1 MFKKIIPIS
10 LGLLFTTGNLIAT
23 TKNLPKIDSHINC
36 LTTAYPTYISA
47 VLFNPKTALFYFKMK
62 NGETLLWDDNRPHR
76 RAEELNSPTLKD
88 VLVQPYPAY
97 RNIKILP
104 QHNEDPGRYRNEAF
118 FRAIYGETERA
129 VQKNL
134 VLVTWLPNTFKKSVH
149 LAFNSQNGAAAAL
162 QKVSNELDRLPAA
175 TKKYLVGAGTI
186 NFRNIAGTPR
196 ISAHSL
202 GIAIDIN
209 TQYSHYWRNSNKN
222 DIHSKH
228 LIYENLIPKEIVTI
242 FEKNHFIWG
251 GRWYHYDTMHFE
263 YRPEFFV
270 RDCKR

>member
-1 MFKKIIPIS
+1 MFRKLIS
-10 LGLLFTTGNLIAT
+10 FSSGILFTVSVLTFAAN
-23 TKNLPKIDSHINC
+23 KNFPTENPRVNC
-36 LTTAYPTYISA
+36 LTAAYKSYISA
-47 VLFNPKTALFYFKMK
+47 TLFDPKTSRFYFKMK
-62 NGETLLWDDNRPHR
+62 NGEKLLWDDNRAHR
-76 RAEELNSPTLKD
+76 RAEQLNSPTLKD
-88 VLVQPYPAY
+88 ILEQPYPAY
-97 RNIKILP
+97 HDIKIFP

-118 FRAIYGETERA
+118 FRAVYGETNRA

-134 VLVTWLPNTFKKSVH
+134 VLITWLPKTFKKPVH

-162 QKVSNELDRLPAA
+162 QKVSNELDQLPAA
-175 TKKYLVGAGTI
+175 TKKYLLDAGTI

-196 ISAHSL
+196 MSAHSL

-209 TQYSHYWRNSNKN
+209 TRYSNYWRNDN
-222 DIHSKH
+222 DLHSK
-228 LIYENLIPKEIVTI
+228 LIYKNHIPKAIVTI

-270 RDCKR
+270 TNCKR